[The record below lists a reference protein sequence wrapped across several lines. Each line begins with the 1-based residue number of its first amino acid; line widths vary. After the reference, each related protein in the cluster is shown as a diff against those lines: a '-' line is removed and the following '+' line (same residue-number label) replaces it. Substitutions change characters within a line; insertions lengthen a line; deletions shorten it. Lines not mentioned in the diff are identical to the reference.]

1 MQRAQGSGSLARPSL
16 GLRRWEAKESL
27 YRASLPPPALELS
40 LFGVEP
46 IIPTSASSEVLTPC
60 HDHGPRVPLLMEGD
74 PEPPKLQ
81 REFWVPLAVP
91 WWEGHPG
98 AWGLHPA
105 SSLFLPSNPSP
116 RLLRPRLGTL
126 EARLLPY
133 DHRPGWAPTAFPQP
147 MQGPLA
153 GLQPPPPPCPLSLQT
168 KQSSGNTPGN
178 TTAVHRHVQGLHACR
193 TSVHL

>member
-1 MQRAQGSGSLARPSL
+1 VQRAQGSGSLARPSL

-98 AWGLHPA
+98 AWGTPSGLLLVSTVQPVSPA
-105 SSLFLPSNPSP
+105 SEATSWHPGSPSTS
-116 RLLRPRLGTL
+116 LRPPPWLGPHGFP
-126 EARLLPY
+126 AA
-133 DHRPGWAPTAFPQP
+133 HAGAPCW
-147 MQGPLA
+147 
-153 GLQPPPPPCPLSLQT
+153 PPASPTSLSPV
-168 KQSSGNTPGN
+168 TPDK
-178 TTAVHRHVQGLHACR
+178 AVFRKHAWQYYGR
-193 TSVHL
+193 A